1 MKMKFPSKSIRL
13 GSLAL
18 GLVLF
23 TGAGLWVKRDKN
35 YYDKLELFNAVLT
48 AIDQNYLE
56 EKDPGLLIDTAING
70 MLADLDP
77 HSSYLTADQF
87 EKWNQNFEGYSG
99 IGIYF
104 DIIRDKITVMSV
116 IQGGPSD
123 KAGLLSGDRI
133 VAIDGESAIGMKR
146 DDVPLKLMGPR
157 GTAVSVTVERTG
169 WQQSRTYRLIRD
181 DVHVESIPFAA
192 MVRPGIG
199 YIQIAR
205 FSSTTGDE
213 LQKAVEKLESQQM
226 QSLLLD
232 LRQNQGGYLESAV
245 QVSNLFLP
253 GGRRIVYTKGRTAGS
268 FREFFS
274 TNKSPSQKMI
284 PIIVLQD
291 RISAS
296 ASEIV
301 AGALQDWDRAL
312 IVGESSFGK
321 GLVQT
326 QFRFKDGSALLMT
339 TAQYH
344 TPSGRLIQRSYDDKS
359 AQSYFEEILVDSLR
373 QKWERDRS
381 RPAFKTLI
389 LGRTLYGGGGISPD
403 RILKAGQDTLNA
415 VLRPLV
421 FSPKRLIF
429 TFVESYVKR
438 DPELKKD
445 LQVFLRDYIPNAGA
459 LQLFL
464 QYIRKEGIVI
474 TDQDFYANKKDIQ
487 FLLKEQI
494 ASILWGE
501 EARTKVELGRDQQ
514 LIEALSYL
522 PEAESLLRTAYPLP

>member
-1 MKMKFPSKSIRL
+1 MKMKISSQAVRF

-18 GLVLF
+18 GVVLF

-35 YYDKLELFNAVLT
+35 YYDKLELFNSILT

-56 EKDPGLLIDTAING
+56 EKDPGQLIDTAING
-70 MLADLDP
+70 MLAELDP

-123 KAGLLSGDRI
+123 KAGLISGDRI
-133 VAIDGESAIGMKR
+133 VAIDGQSAIGLKR

-157 GTAVSVTVERTG
+157 GTAVSVAVERTG
-169 WQQSRTYRLIRD
+169 WYQPRTYRLIRD

-192 MVRPGIG
+192 MVRPGVG

-205 FSSTTGDE
+205 FSSTTGSE
-213 LQKAVEKLESQQM
+213 LEKALEKLESQQM
-226 QSLLLD
+226 QSLVLD

-245 QVSNLFLP
+245 QVSDLFLP
-253 GGRRIVYTKGRTAGS
+253 GGKRIVYTKGRTPGT

-274 TNKSPSQKMI
+274 TNKNPAKKML
-284 PIIVLQD
+284 PLIVLQD

-339 TAQYH
+339 TAQYY
-344 TPSGRLIQRSYDDKS
+344 TPSGRVIQRSYDDKT
-359 AQSYFEEILVDSLR
+359 AQTYFNEIMVDSLR
-373 QKWERDRS
+373 QKREKDRS
-381 RPAFKTLI
+381 GPLFQTLI
-389 LGRTLYGGGGISPD
+389 LGRTLYGGGGILPD
-403 RILKAGQDTLNA
+403 RVLKADPDTLNA
-415 VLRPLV
+415 VLRQLV
-421 FSPKRLIF
+421 FSPKRLIY
-429 TFVESYVKR
+429 TFVENYIKR
-438 DPELKKD
+438 DPEIKKD
-445 LQVFLRDYIPNAGA
+445 LQMFLKDYIPNANV
-459 LQLFL
+459 LPLFL
-464 QYIRKEGIVI
+464 QYIRKEGISI
-474 TDQDFYANKKDIQ
+474 TDADFYANKRELQ

-501 EARTKVELGRDQQ
+501 DARYKVELGRDRQ
-514 LIEALSYL
+514 LIEALAYL
-522 PEAESLLRTAYPLP
+522 PEAESLLNTAYSLP